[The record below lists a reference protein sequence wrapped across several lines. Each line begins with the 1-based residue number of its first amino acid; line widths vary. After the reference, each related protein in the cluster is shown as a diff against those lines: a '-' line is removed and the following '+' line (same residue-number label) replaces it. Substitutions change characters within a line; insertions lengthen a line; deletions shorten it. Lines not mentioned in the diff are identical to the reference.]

1 MKRLL
6 DTLLRAR
13 SGSMTDE
20 LRQKP
25 TRHRLGMLP
34 DRLAPAASVRSTCGY
49 CSTGCALRIHL
60 DESGQAINLSPD
72 HDYPVNQGMA
82 CPKGWEAL
90 APLSATDRA
99 VRPLLRDAQGILR
112 PVSWERALAVFCE
125 RMKAI
130 QDRTHGDGL
139 AVLSTGQIPFEEMG
153 LLGTLARV
161 GMGIRHLDSNTRQC
175 MATAHVAYRQS
186 LGFDAPPFSYEDF
199 EESDVLVF
207 IGANPCIAHPI
218 LWQRVMRN
226 RRKPVIIV
234 IDPRRT
240 ETAMQAGLHLA
251 LRPKSDLALLYG
263 LAAQLDA
270 RGLTNPNFIRLSTS
284 GYEEFRSFLQP
295 YTPEA
300 TERDTGID
308 RDTLHKVVEL
318 LGNPRLR
325 VSYWWTMGVNQ
336 SHQSTRTAQAII
348 NLSLMTGQI
357 GKPGTGANS
366 ITGQCNAMGSRLF
379 GFASTLPGGQDFTD
393 PKARARVAEVLG
405 VEPTRIPAEKS
416 IAYDQ
421 IVDGIE
427 EGRIRGLWVVA
438 TNPAHSW
445 IDQGRVRR
453 LRERLEFLVVQD
465 MYASTEIAQ
474 MADLVLPAAGWGEKE
489 GCFINSER
497 RISVTRR
504 VARPP
509 GEALSDFAIFKL
521 IAAAWGCGELLSAWS
536 EPEAAFRLLRELT
549 RGGPA
554 DFTGIEGYEQLDRE
568 GGIQWP
574 LPEGSV
580 TPAAR
585 QRRLFEDGRFFTPD
599 GCARFL
605 FDTPRPLPEAPDAEY
620 PFLLNTGRGSS
631 AQWHTGSRTDKSAV
645 LRKLAPKS
653 QVVEIHPDDAA
664 RLGIWNTAK
673 VEVRSRR
680 GVAQAVASVT
690 PVTQPG
696 QLFMPMHFAEVNR
709 LTHPSF
715 DPHSRQPNYK
725 ACAVSIQLLT

>member
-1 MKRLL
+1 MKKLL
-6 DTLLRAR
+6 DALLHSRD
-13 SGSMTDE
+13 GSMTAE
-20 LRQKP
+20 LRQKA
-25 TRHRLGMLP
+25 TRHRMGMLP
-34 DRLAPAASVRSTCGY
+34 ERLAPAASVRSTCGF

-60 DESGQAINLSPD
+60 DERGQAINLSPD
-72 HDYPVNQGMA
+72 FEYPVNQGMA

-90 APLSATDRA
+90 APLSASDRA
-99 VRPLLRDAQGILR
+99 THPLLRGADGELH

-130 QDRTHGDGL
+130 RERTPGDGL

-161 GMGIRHLDSNTRQC
+161 GMGIPHLDSNTRQC

-186 LGFDAPPFSYEDF
+186 FGFDAPPFSYEDF
-199 EESDVLVF
+199 EQSDVLVF

-226 RRKPVIIV
+226 QRKPVIIV
-234 IDPRRT
+234 VDPRRT
-240 ETAMQAGLHLA
+240 ETAMQAALHLP
-251 LRPKSDLALLYG
+251 LRPKSDLVLLYG
-263 LAAQLDA
+263 LAAQLA
-270 RGLTNPNFIRLSTS
+270 ERGLTDPAFIHASTS
-284 GYEEFRSFLQP
+284 GYEQFRAFLAP
-295 YTPEA
+295 FSLEHTESETGLDRA
-300 TERDTGID
+300 TLSR
-308 RDTLHKVVEL
+308 VVDL
-318 LGNPRLR
+318 IGNPALR

-348 NLSLMTGQI
+348 NLALMTGQI
-357 GKPGTGANS
+357 GRPGTGANS

-379 GFASTLPGGQDFTD
+379 GFASTLPGGEDFTD
-393 PKARARVAEVLG
+393 ARARARVAEVLG
-405 VEPTRIPAEKS
+405 VGEERLPAGKS

-421 IVDGIE
+421 IIDRIE
-427 EGRIRGLWVVA
+427 EGGIRGLWVVA

-445 IDQGRVRR
+445 IDQERFRRVREK
-453 LRERLEFLVVQD
+453 LDFLVVQD
-465 MYASTEIAQ
+465 MYASTEVAR

-521 IAAAWGCGELLSAWS
+521 IAEAWGCGELLAQWS
-536 EPEAAFRLLRELT
+536 DPEAAFRLLRELT

-554 DFTGIEGYEQLDRE
+554 DFTGISGYEQLDRE

-574 LPEGSV
+574 LPEAEAE
-580 TPAAR
+580 TPGR
-585 QRRLFEDGRFFTPD
+585 RHRLFTDGRFFTPD

-605 FDTPRPLPEAPDAEY
+605 FDVPRPMPEAPDEGY

-645 LRKLAPKS
+645 LRRLAPRE
-653 QVVEIHPDDAA
+653 QLVEINPADAA
-664 RLGIWNTAK
+664 RLGIWDTAR

-680 GVAQAVASVT
+680 GRARAVASVT

-696 QLFMPMHFAEVNR
+696 QLFMPMHFPEVNR
-709 LTHPSF
+709 LTFPSF
-715 DPHSRQPNYK
+715 DPHSRQPSYK
-725 ACAVSIQLLT
+725 ACAVSIQLLA